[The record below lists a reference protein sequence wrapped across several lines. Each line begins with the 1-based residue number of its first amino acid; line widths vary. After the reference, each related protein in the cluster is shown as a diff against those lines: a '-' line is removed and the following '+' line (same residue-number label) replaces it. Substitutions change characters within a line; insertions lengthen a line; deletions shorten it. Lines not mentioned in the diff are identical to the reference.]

1 MFIPALFTTACVHRD
16 THTHTHTQNG
26 ILSTI
31 KKNDI
36 MPCVVTWMEQ
46 VLTEVRER
54 QISYDITYMRNLK
67 YDKNELIYKMGKF
80 KVTKGEVGGIN

>member
-1 MFIPALFTTACVHRD
+1 
-16 THTHTHTQNG
+16 
-26 ILSTI
+26 
-31 KKNDI
+31 